1 MPNSTFRIVFSDEC
15 LADFNLLYLSSA
27 NFKYNHNTDIFV
39 NESFVT
45 LRVSPF
51 QSTIATGD
59 ILQNICDAYL
69 LDYPSLFTAEVESEN
84 TVLLTASLPNVVF
97 STTFLNPNIEYIIEN
112 ETVVVPDAISVSGLS
127 SDRYLINNEINAEI
141 TSDITTIYYKT
152 IITNLSNQQV
162 STGLISYP
170 YFNSSVRLS
179 LQSVI
184 KSLFDYPS
192 DTDNYII
199 VDQIVPN
206 SNKFKIQIYYN
217 PPDEEGNPTSEV
229 LGYETTKTFIRGGKR
244 TTLTNQTISNGIIR
258 ITDKLPVWVGYDT
271 ADYYLDTQSLIR
283 KIILAQVPAEQIDYR
298 RTKGCNETYVKFLN
312 QNGGYSNWLFESH
325 TNNESNTNQGGFIR
339 NNNVDDLG
347 NEADFKLNV
356 WAKVPKDYK
365 QIILDL
371 IISPEIYAM
380 IDGVMVRVRSGRN
393 SMEYDNIKRSYA
405 TKITFEVDNR
415 FNPSLQWSN

>member
-69 LDYPSLFTAEVESEN
+69 LDYPSLFTAEVESAN

-97 STTFLNPNIEYIIEN
+97 STTFLNPNLEYIIDN

-141 TSDITTIYYKT
+141 TSDITPIYYKT

-170 YFNSSVRLS
+170 DFNSSVRLS

-217 PPDEEGNPTSEV
+217 PPDEEGNTTSEV

-258 ITDKLPVWVGYDT
+258 ITDKLPVWAGYDT
-271 ADYYLDTQSLIR
+271 ADYYLDTQNLIR

-325 TNNESNTNQGGFIR
+325 TNNEGNTNQGGFIR
-339 NNNVDDLG
+339 DNKVDDLG

-393 SMEYDNIKRSYA
+393 SMIYDNIKRSYSVN
-405 TKITFEVDNR
+405 INFEVDNR
-415 FNPSLQWSN
+415 FNPSLLWSN